1 MTMHDNLYVL
11 LRHAWVFSVDPRRD
25 LFLRTCFVRTELCG
39 FAADEWDCPQQS
51 VYHVHQNVHHVLQW
65 PATIL
70 KTKQHT
76 SEKGF
81 AVISN
86 LTSLFETAPLS
97 QPRRLIAMCCTM
109 PCSRFVV
116 HCRIW

>member
-1 MTMHDNLYVL
+1 MTMHDNLHVL

-39 FAADEWDCPQQS
+39 FAAEEWDCPQQS

-70 KTKQHT
+70 TT
-76 SEKGF
+76 
-81 AVISN
+81 
-86 LTSLFETAPLS
+86 
-97 QPRRLIAMCCTM
+97 LICQCHVQATY
-109 PCSRFVV
+109 
-116 HCRIW
+116 IGEGALQ

>member
-1 MTMHDNLYVL
+1 MTMHDNLHVL

-39 FAADEWDCPQQS
+39 FAAEEWDCPQQS

-76 SEKGF
+76 SEKGYC
-81 AVISN
+81 SD
-86 LTSLFETAPLS
+86 FEFDFLVLNRSSVPAPK
-97 QPRRLIAMCCTM
+97 A
-109 PCSRFVV
+109 
-116 HCRIW
+116 H